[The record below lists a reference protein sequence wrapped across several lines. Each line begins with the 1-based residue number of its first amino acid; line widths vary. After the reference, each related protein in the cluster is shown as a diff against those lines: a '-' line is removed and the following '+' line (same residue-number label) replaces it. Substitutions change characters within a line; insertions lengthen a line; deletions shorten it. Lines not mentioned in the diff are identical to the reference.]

1 MTDPNKLQ
9 PHELAHEV
17 LQDTAM
23 DQALDWLIAL
33 QCPQPGQQ
41 AQFEAWLASDPSHA
55 EAFVK
60 AQTAWGGA
68 PVHSAAVALNAPRK
82 PSAWRR
88 IKPHWKPLATAA
100 VLLLGLVSFSN
111 LPMRLQADHLTVVG
125 ERQRLQLD
133 DGSKVLLNTNSAFSS
148 SIKDHQRVAR
158 LYQGEAFF
166 EVLPSRGLPLEI
178 DAGPVRASVR
188 DTAFAVRYLN
198 GEAQVQVPRGD
209 VDLPGPQQAGACLPI
224 LIGCVRPVPRGRG
237 NTEDHAAP
245 LPPSHLRLGRPP
257 LRWPALQPRRV
268 HEALDA
274 RRPCRRCLQIVCLV
288 GVHIRDVPPTR
299 GVFHLRT
306 PQHRA
311 PHCTTSRLR
320 VRAAH
325 GTDCR
330 ARRCS
335 TSRCPTVAGEGRAH
349 EPLD

>member
-1 MTDPNKLQ
+1 MTDPNKLH

-41 AQFEAWLASDPSHA
+41 DAFEAWLARDPLNA
-55 EAFVK
+55 EAFIK
-60 AQTAWGGA
+60 AQAAWAGA

-100 VLLLGLVSFSN
+100 VLLLGLFSFSN

-148 SIKDHQRVAR
+148 SIKDHHRIAR

-188 DTAFAVRYLN
+188 DTSFAVRYLN
-198 GEAQVQVPRGD
+198 GEAQVQVQRGD
-209 VDLPGPQQAGACLPI
+209 VDLSNTFDDARVRLSAGESIRIGPKGFSQPAKLDTTKDLAWVDGRLIFENCPMGEVLAELRRYYPGWIVNNNDKLASVAVTGNYRLDQPLDV
-224 LIGCVRPVPRGRG
+224 VRSLAHI
-237 NTEDHAAP
+237 TSAKLSEY
-245 LPPSHLRLGRPP
+245 
-257 LRWPALQPRRV
+257 PALV
-268 HEALDA
+268 ILN
-274 RRPCRRCLQIVCLV
+274 
-288 GVHIRDVPPTR
+288 
-299 GVFHLRT
+299 
-306 PQHRA
+306 
-311 PHCTTSRLR
+311 
-320 VRAAH
+320 
-325 GTDCR
+325 
-330 ARRCS
+330 
-335 TSRCPTVAGEGRAH
+335 
-349 EPLD
+349 